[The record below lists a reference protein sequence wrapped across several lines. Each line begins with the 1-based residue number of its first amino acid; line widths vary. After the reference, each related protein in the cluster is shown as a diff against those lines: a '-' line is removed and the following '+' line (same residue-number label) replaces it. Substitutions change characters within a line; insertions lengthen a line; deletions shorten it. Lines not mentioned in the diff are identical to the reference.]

1 MQKPTPTCVNI
12 SKLRTLFL
20 KPQVIFYDT
29 TPLYIFSSNI
39 TYFLQ
44 K

>member
-1 MQKPTPTCVNI
+1 MQKLTPTYVNI

-20 KPQVIFYDT
+20 KPQVIFYDV